1 MDKSFLMFIK
11 YILQYIGLGLL
22 VGLIIYA
29 IAKLIGTE
37 VNSTVIGA
45 ATAVVV
51 AAINLP
57 KSFSTKSKI
66 S

>member
-1 MDKSFLMFIK
+1 MFLK
-11 YILQYIGLGLL
+11 YIYKSICLGFL
-22 VGLIIYA
+22 VGLIVYVSS
-29 IAKLIGTE
+29 KLIGTE

-57 KSFSTKSKI
+57 KLLSANQKSAKPL
-66 S
+66 

>member
-1 MDKSFLMFIK
+1 MFLK
-11 YILQYIGLGLL
+11 YIFKSICLGLL
-22 VGLIIYA
+22 VGLIVYVMSQ
-29 IAKLIGTE
+29 LIGIG
-37 VNSTVIGA
+37 VNSTVIGSV
-45 ATAVVV
+45 TAVVV